1 MTRTPHVMA
10 ILTTL
15 AILAGSAPVPAI
27 GPTTSAE
34 SAPVNARSIEQWT
47 DRLEALDPSRP
58 MMYFELGEEV
68 EDLASS
74 AEERTLARQLFGL
87 AGILDRETLGRSAAL
102 AIAGLEPRRVARER
116 LRAAA
121 ELLAPVGTVDVGAGR
136 RTLTTREGR
145 LHFCK
150 ALAALRRGDGARS
163 GRHLAKADAEV
174 VLEQLGPLLTGGVER
189 FRRDVEVYQGRL
201 RPDLDAEE
209 IESHLVAEIIALS
222 GGRPG
227 WSVNLA
233 ATDASPLM
241 VVDLERLDRLFGV
254 DPARPYWR
262 GGRWLGRRE
271 LGRD

>member
-1 MTRTPHVMA
+1 MIRTLHVMA

-15 AILAGSAPVPAI
+15 AILVASGPAPV
-27 GPTTSAE
+27 TNSA
-34 SAPVNARSIEQWT
+34 SVHARSIDQWAE
-47 DRLEALDPSRP
+47 RLEALDPSRP

-68 EDLASS
+68 EDVASS

-145 LHFCK
+145 LYFCK

-174 VLEQLGPLLTGGVER
+174 VLQQLGPLLTGGVER
-189 FRRDVEVYQGRL
+189 FQRDVEVYQGRL
-201 RPDLDAEE
+201 RPDLDAAE
-209 IESHLVAEIIALS
+209 IQSHLVAEIIALS

-227 WSVNLA
+227 WSVNLT